1 MPADLFICGSCHAN
15 FSDIDSFVQHKKEP
29 CEPVNTD
36 AEVFTES
43 TDGSTETIIPL
54 NVEALNNAVMTCT
67 EPSDGSEPQT
77 VIIIQGSSGE
87 TSDLAQTITMQGTF
101 STAEDGQTTFIPDP
115 SAANVQDPVSNL
127 TQTPAPGKK
136 RGRPKQKGSVRK
148 QVEEKPP
155 VKPSKPEI
163 GSDGRFVCSSCKRSF
178 TKERFFTTH
187 KCMGTTDYVDLSR
200 KQVLD
205 LDLDVDEVE
214 EDLEAKDDHVY
225 HLEEDHPSD
234 IDEEDNLDEDSEFKL
249 KEPQKVTKEDD
260 WEKPENTDGV
270 QVLAD
275 PDVDNTRTEKPADFI
290 TDLPIFTSEEEKL
303 KFEQQ
308 MNVDLSGVDS
318 MFKQHAIAQ
327 DLNEKAP
334 MTTRMVTTSL
344 SLFSCCVCEK
354 IFKTLSHM
362 RLHCL
367 IHTDLKPFKCPKCRY
382 ASNSKGNLYT
392 HMRKHTGQYYKCT
405 DCSFKSVNKS
415 HLLEHVATHNK
426 KKEKCDICKKTYK
439 TLKSMINHIRK
450 YHSST
455 AKGRE
460 YLATFLQ
467 NPAKGSTVIH
477 QCHVCNR
484 KFKKKVDRD
493 RHLFVH
499 DIKDI
504 PSIQHCELCDY
515 TASRK
520 VYLEKHYQKH
530 RVIYRC
536 VKCPLKFLSTI
547 RLIDHLTS
555 VHLKV
560 DLTNKWEELFE
571 QCINY
576 SLYLPE
582 PDELLEM
589 KEFIN
594 LPPELSSSVLKNEA
608 KLNAE
613 LGVLCTDKSMDVGD
627 VNGVPGDVNGVPGDV
642 NGVPGDVNGVPGDVN
657 GVPGEVNGVPGD
669 VTEDL
674 VSVALQSSQEQVTNS
689 TGQDDPSSSLV
700 SQDSTVKDLD
710 DTTDKE
716 TLEDSSKD
724 VNTEAND
731 TSPDEVMETEISSEN
746 AVPEI
751 NNGDTVEREEVDIGL
766 TEEGLEEGDDDLD
779 QNQLEELGDIGEG
792 SEGSSG
798 KIASKELIQR
808 MGYRTMTMD
817 IFHKMRETFGTEECE
832 YCGKLYYNK
841 VDFDTHLRTH
851 TGDKP
856 FPCNICG
863 YRGLTKENL
872 SRHKEKEH
880 EKLTFPCKDC
890 NFEFVANSRS
900 QLWNHTM
907 KHRGLHEAMG
917 IECPTCKSK
926 LENMKK
932 LKAHFSTDHPDLNL
946 DEQLKVTGY
955 KEIKHRTQGKMGRR
969 SYKCPYCD
977 KVFIRANSELQKHIW
992 IHEGI
997 KPYKCPLCTY
1007 SCRSKNNLQAHML
1020 RHTEEKPYSCSECG
1034 KAYKSQT
1041 ALRWH
1046 VRSHKDGK
1054 LFKCDRCPY
1063 EATQRSHLKR
1073 HLQTHDVVKR
1083 FMCMHCEFSA
1093 NTIGYMKI
1101 HYTRHHKGETFEYPS
1116 TTGIEADK
1124 QVVMVD
1130 SQAYRCLSCDYLF
1143 GNMSDLKRHLKIRHH
1158 LQVQQIQGLDQ
1169 VPVSEVQV
1177 LQCSDDALASTVV
1190 EQIAEG
1196 ETTTDVVEPS
1206 QTMETNDL
1214 DEKTQSAVSILQ
1226 QIIDMSQQGGQ
1237 PFTVQGEDGQM
1248 VSVNPETII
1257 VQQEGEEVLLTE
1269 GGTELEG
1276 NQQYVIQYVT
1286 PEEAEFD
1293 QLDQASLVEVQTVPE
1308 EVETIQTSIVM
1319 EEASVSME
1327 TE

>member
-1 MPADLFICGSCHAN
+1 MPADMFICGSCHAN

-29 CEPVNTD
+29 CQPVNTD
-36 AEVFTES
+36 TEIFTES
-43 TDGSTETIIPL
+43 TNGNTETIIPL
-54 NVEALNNAVMTCT
+54 DVETLNNAVMTCT
-67 EPSDGSEPQT
+67 EPTDGSEPQT

-87 TSDLAQTITMQGTF
+87 SSDLSQTITMQGTF

-115 SAANVQDPVSNL
+115 SATTTTAQDTIATV
-127 TQTPAPGKK
+127 TQTPTPVGKK
-136 RGRPKQKGSVRK
+136 RGRPKLKGSARK
-148 QVEEKPP
+148 QPEEKPP
-155 VKPSKPEI
+155 SKPSKPDI
-163 GSDGRFVCSSCKRSF
+163 GTDGRFVCSSCKRSF
-178 TKERFFTTH
+178 TKERFFNTH
-187 KCMGTTDYVDLSR
+187 KCMGTTDYVDLTR
-200 KQVLD
+200 KQVID
-205 LDLDVDEVE
+205 LDLDVDDIE
-214 EDLEAKDDHVY
+214 EDLESKDDHVY
-225 HLEEDHPSD
+225 HIEEDHPSD
-234 IDEEDNLDEDSEFKL
+234 VEEDEILDNDSDFKIN
-249 KEPQKVTKEDD
+249 EPQKSANEEGWDKV
-260 WEKPENTDGV
+260 ENTDGV

-334 MTTRMVTTSL
+334 MTARMVTTSL

-392 HMRKHTGQYYKCT
+392 HMRKHTGQYYKCSE
-405 DCSFKSVNKS
+405 CSFKSVNKS

-426 KKEKCDICKKTYK
+426 AKEKCDICKKTYK

-455 AKGRE
+455 ERGRE

-467 NPAKGSTVIH
+467 NPTKGSTVIH

-520 VYLEKHYQKH
+520 VYLDKHYQKH

-536 VKCPLKFLSTI
+536 VKCHSKFLSTI

-582 PDELLEM
+582 PDELFEM

-594 LPPELSSSVLKNEA
+594 LPPELSSSVMKNEA
-608 KLNAE
+608 KLNTE
-613 LGVLCTDKSMDVGD
+613 LGVMCSDKSSDAGD
-627 VNGVPGDVNGVPGDV
+627 VNSGSGDVNSGS
-642 NGVPGDVNGVPGDVN
+642 
-657 GVPGEVNGVPGD
+657 GD
-669 VTEDL
+669 VTGDLMCTNKSLDTVDVHGGSGDVREDL
-674 VSVALQSSQEQVTNS
+674 VSVALQTSQGQVRETDSAAQVESSVSGQESLLVEAKALDNNDKESLQDTSKNVDNPDINDKEVTTSAEAMETETSGGVTETNNS
-689 TGQDDPSSSLV
+689 D
-700 SQDSTVKDLD
+700 TVEEVGLAEGGLGEGSDDLD
-710 DTTDKE
+710 D
-716 TLEDSSKD
+716 
-724 VNTEAND
+724 
-731 TSPDEVMETEISSEN
+731 
-746 AVPEI
+746 
-751 NNGDTVEREEVDIGL
+751 
-766 TEEGLEEGDDDLD
+766 
-779 QNQLEELGDIGEG
+779 NQLEELGDIDGTGE
-792 SEGSSG
+792 SG
-798 KIASKELIQR
+798 GKGASKDLIQR
-808 MGYRTMTMD
+808 MGYHMMTMD

-890 NFEFVANSRS
+890 NNEFVANSRS

-926 LENMKK
+926 FENMKK
-932 LKAHFSTDHPDLNL
+932 LKAHFSNDHPDLNL
-946 DEQLKVTGY
+946 EEQLKVTGY
-955 KEIKHRTQGKMGRR
+955 KEFKHRTQGKMGRR

-1007 SCRSKNNLQAHML
+1007 ACRSKNNLQAHML

-1054 LFKCDRCPY
+1054 LFKCTRCPY

-1101 HYTRHHKGETFEYPS
+1101 HYTRHHKGETFEYPNTS
-1116 TTGIEADK
+1116 GVEVDK
-1124 QVVMVD
+1124 RVVMVD

-1177 LQCSDDALASTVV
+1177 LQCTDDALASTIV

-1196 ETTTDVVEPS
+1196 ETTADVVEPS

-1269 GGTELEG
+1269 GGSGLEG

-1327 TE
+1327 TD

>member
-1 MPADLFICGSCHAN
+1 MPAADLFICGSCHAN
-15 FSDIDSFVQHKKEP
+15 FSDIDSFMQHKKEP
-29 CEPVNTD
+29 CGPKNTGT
-36 AEVFTES
+36 EVFTGS
-43 TDGSTETIIPL
+43 TDGGTETIIPL
-54 NVEALNNAVMTCT
+54 NVETLNNAVMTCT
-67 EPSDGSEPQT
+67 EPTDGSEPQT
-77 VIIIQGSSGE
+77 VIIIQGNSNE
-87 TSDLAQTITMQGTF
+87 TTDLSQTITMQGTF

-115 SAANVQDPVSNL
+115 STSTAATGVQSNPVPNL
-127 TQTPAPGKK
+127 TETPTQTPVSGKK
-136 RGRPKQKGSVRK
+136 RGRPRLQKGTVRK

-155 VKPSKPEI
+155 LKPSKPEI
-163 GSDGRFVCSSCKRSF
+163 SSDGRFVCTSCKRSF
-178 TKERFFTTH
+178 TKERFFNTH
-187 KCMGTTDYVDLSR
+187 KCMGTTDYIDLTR
-200 KQVLD
+200 KQVID
-205 LDLDVDEVE
+205 LELEVDEIE
-214 EDLEAKDDHVY
+214 EDLESKDDHVY
-225 HLEEDHPSD
+225 HIEEDHPSD
-234 IDEEDNLDEDSEFKL
+234 IEEEENIEDDDDTDFKV
-249 KEPQKVTKEDD
+249 KEPPQKAAKTDED
-260 WEKPENTDGV
+260 WEKEAESTDSV

-275 PDVDNTRTEKPADFI
+275 PDVDNTRTEKPADHI
-290 TDLPIFTSEEEKL
+290 TDLPIFTSEEEKI

-344 SLFSCCVCEK
+344 SLFSCCVCDK

-367 IHTDLKPFKCPKCRY
+367 IHTDLKPFKCPKCKY

-392 HMRKHTGQYYKCT
+392 HMRKHTGQYYKCSEC
-405 DCSFKSVNKS
+405 DFKSVNKS
-415 HLLEHVATHNK
+415 HLLEHAATHNK
-426 KKEKCDICKKTYK
+426 KKEKCDICKKSYK

-450 YHSST
+450 YHGTT

-467 NPAKGSTVIH
+467 NPTKGSTVIH

-504 PSIQHCELCDY
+504 PNIQHCELCDY

-520 VYLEKHYQKH
+520 VYLDKHYQKH

-536 VKCPLKFLSTI
+536 VKCHVKFLSTV

-594 LPPELSSSVLKNEA
+594 LPPELSSSVMKNEA
-608 KLNAE
+608 RLSSE
-613 LGVLCTDKSMDVGD
+613 LDEICADKSVDAGN
-627 VNGVPGDVNGVPGDV
+627 VNGGA
-642 NGVPGDVNGVPGDVN
+642 
-657 GVPGEVNGVPGD
+657 GD
-669 VTEDL
+669 VTEGL
-674 VSVALQSSQEQVTNS
+674 VTLQGQVTNG
-689 TGQDDPSSSLV
+689 TGQGDHNPEGESLLV
-700 SQDSTVKDLD
+700 KSKDS
-710 DTTDKE
+710 TDKE
-716 TLEDSSKD
+716 TSEESSKPD
-724 VNTEAND
+724 DKPEDTSTEAMD
-731 TSPDEVMETEISSEN
+731 TEINSLDSTANKDDTAMETETNKE
-746 AVPEI
+746 
-751 NNGDTVEREEVDIGL
+751 DTVGEEERDRLAE
-766 TEEGLEEGDDDLD
+766 EEGLDEGGDELD
-779 QNQLEELGDIGEG
+779 ENQLEELGDIGEG
-792 SEGSSG
+792 TGGG
-798 KIASKELIQR
+798 KAASKDLIER
-808 MGYRTMTMD
+808 MGYRMMTMD

-872 SRHKEKEH
+872 ARHKEKEH
-880 EKLTFPCKDC
+880 EKLTFPCKEC
-890 NFEFVANSRS
+890 NNEYVANSRS

-926 LENMKK
+926 FENMKK
-932 LKAHFSTDHPDLNL
+932 LKAHFGTDHRDLNL

-997 KPYKCPLCTY
+997 KPYKCPLCPY
-1007 SCRSKNNLQAHML
+1007 ACRSKNNLQAHML

-1073 HLQTHDVVKR
+1073 HLQTHEVVKR

-1101 HYTRHHKGETFEYPS
+1101 HYTRHHKGETFEFPS
-1116 TTGIEADK
+1116 TTELEPEK

-1143 GNMSDLKRHLKIRHH
+1143 GNMSDLKRHLKIRHN
-1158 LQVQQIQGLDQ
+1158 LQVQQIQGLED

-1177 LQCSDDALASTVV
+1177 LQCADDDLGSTIV
-1190 EQIAEG
+1190 EQVAEG
-1196 ETTTDVVEPS
+1196 ETTTAIVEPS
-1206 QTMETNDL
+1206 QTMETNNL

-1237 PFTVQGEDGQM
+1237 PFTVQGEDGEM

-1257 VQQEGEEVLLTE
+1257 VQQEGEEVLLTDGE
-1269 GGTELEG
+1269 TGLEG

-1293 QLDQASLVEVQTVPE
+1293 QLDHASLVEVQTVPE

-1319 EEASVSME
+1319 DEANVAME